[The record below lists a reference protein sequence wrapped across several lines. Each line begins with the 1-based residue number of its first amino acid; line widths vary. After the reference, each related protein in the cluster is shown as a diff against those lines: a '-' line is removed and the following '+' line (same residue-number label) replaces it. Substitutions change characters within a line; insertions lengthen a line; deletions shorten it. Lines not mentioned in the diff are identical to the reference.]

1 MPPKDTPQGF
11 ISQLR
16 EIVENKGSE
25 RPASTIVRDLDTAAL
40 VSKFIEGRADIGYKI
55 TDENSDHSFIGSGID
70 QISRNVMLRID
81 DNENVFKLFPDIE
94 LAAQIIISS
103 ILSPKDMVNFEL
115 IFKTSENVFPPQ
127 MTAKMLGVIRKAL
140 ENEYEFK
147 KETAAILRK
156 ALFETG
162 SCVKAILPESA
173 VDQLINQGR
182 KITTES
188 IISSGVFTDNQLTKL
203 SPAGILGNPVKEAS
217 PRNVFVTEHVSHAT
231 NYDSRLLVNR
241 TIDKSDDV
249 FTNQFYAKLPSC
261 IEITDNLSAL
271 RLPALSD
278 EIAKQKL
285 AELTSSPLAKSAMKF
300 ATETINS
307 PTKLYHAEADKKINS
322 AQLKQMVYK
331 TAKSDYKPFSIVPS
345 KLGLKRKSVGRP
357 LLLEIPSE
365 AAIPVHV
372 PGKPSEHVG
381 YFVPI
386 DVDGNP
392 VTANSYFG
400 AGEQNIASL
409 LQGDR
414 TNSAVSGLMT
424 DRARKNLTTDDNVPM
439 IERMSTIYADLIE
452 KDLLDRLSNGVYGKR
467 FEIARNNEI
476 YRIMLARTLQSQL
489 TRLVYLPAEYVAY
502 FAFNYHRNGIGKSY
516 LDDLANITSLRA
528 MVMFSDVMAKLKSS
542 IEIRNVN
549 VTLDSRDPDPLKT
562 AEVAKHIVTRFDQ
575 KRFPHGMNRVADLTD
590 WIQSAGLRLNFSGHP
605 RLPQTKFEYE
615 STNTQHPTPDDS
627 LDERFRH
634 MTYMHFGLSPET
646 VDNASRADF
655 ATTVEHQSVL
665 FSQRITLLSNKLSEM
680 LSDYSKKIIQNDQ
693 SIIDEL
699 VAILNEHQGELEKM
713 LSDEEKEYLERD
725 AAGFTSYLLQS
736 FTDILV
742 VDLPKPET
750 TKNESLKAAFETYEQ
765 MVDAALKYVFD
776 PEMMPAEF
784 MGKSSEY
791 VDAVRKVWK
800 AYLMR
805 DWMASNNYIPEAF
818 EIANMDQDGKPMV
831 NLLDSNKGYSE
842 AIMLSITSF
851 LEKMKGARMA
861 AEKDIENNT
870 AGASDSSSYDSG
882 SSDYGSD
889 SSDGGD
895 GSEPDADNPF
905 DSPTTTGDDAGSDEE
920 AENNP
925 EASTNF
931 DDIPGL

>member
-25 RPASTIVRDLDTAAL
+25 QPASTIVRDLDTAAL
-40 VSKFIEGRADIGYKI
+40 ISKFIEGRADVGYKI

-70 QISRNVMLRID
+70 QISRNIMFRID

-94 LAAQIIISS
+94 LAAQIIVSS

-127 MTAKMLGVIRKAL
+127 MTTKMLDIIRKAL

-147 KETAAILRK
+147 KETPAILRK

-188 IISSGVFTDNQLTKL
+188 IVSSNIFADTSMTKL
-203 SPAGILGNPVKEAS
+203 SPTGILGNATKKAS
-217 PRNVFVTEHVSHAT
+217 KKNIFATESITDTT
-231 NYDSRLLVNR
+231 NYDGRLNV
-241 TIDKSDDV
+241 DKDASKDDKF
-249 FTNQFYAKLPSC
+249 FTQQFYSKLSDH
-261 IEITDNLSAL
+261 IEVTDNVSAL
-271 RLPALSD
+271 RLPALSN
-278 EIAKQKL
+278 EIAKQRL
-285 AELTSSPLAKSAMKF
+285 TELTSPPLAKAAMKF
-300 ATETINS
+300 ATETING
-307 PTKLYHAEADKKINS
+307 PVKLYNAEADKKITS

-331 TAKSDYKPFSIVPS
+331 TAKSDYKPFSMVPS
-345 KLGLKRKSVGRP
+345 KLGLTRKSVGRP
-357 LLLEIPSE
+357 LILEIPSE

-372 PGKPSEHVG
+372 PGRPSEHVG

-386 DVDGNP
+386 DADGNP
-392 VTANSYFG
+392 VTASSYMG
-400 AGEQNIASL
+400 SNEQNMASL

-414 TNSAVSGLMT
+414 TNNAVAGLMT
-424 DRARKNLTTDDNVPM
+424 DRARKNLSSDDSVPM

-452 KDLLDRLSNGVYGKR
+452 KDLLDRLTNGIYGKR
-467 FEIARNNEI
+467 FEIARSNEI

-489 TRLVYLPAEYVAY
+489 TRLVYIPAEYITY
-502 FAFNYHRNGIGKSY
+502 FAFNYHRNGVGKSY

-562 AEVAKHIVTRFDQ
+562 AEIAKHIVTRFDQ

-590 WIQSAGLRLNFSGHP
+590 WIQGAGLRLNFSGHP

-615 STNTQHPTPDDS
+615 TTNTQHPTPDDS

-680 LSDYSKKIIQNDQ
+680 LTEYSKKIILNDQ
-693 SIIDEL
+693 SIIDNL
-699 VAILNEHQGELEKM
+699 VAVLNEHQGELEKM
-713 LSDEEKEYLERD
+713 LSDEEKEYLGRD

-750 TKNESLKAAFETYEQ
+750 TKNESLKSAFETYEQ
-765 MVDAALKYVFD
+765 MIDAALKYIFD

-805 DWMASNNYIPEAF
+805 DWMASNNYVPEAF
-818 EIANMDQDGKPMV
+818 EIANMDKDGKPMV

-842 AIMLSITSF
+842 AIMLSVTSF

-882 SSDYGSD
+882 SSDDDTDSGDDSD
-889 SSDGGD
+889 VDPG
-895 GSEPDADNPF
+895 ADNPF
-905 DSPTTTGDDAGSDEE
+905 DSPTATGEKEGG
-920 AENNP
+920 EN
-925 EASTNF
+925 EASPDDPTGF